1 MGPIACWFNN
11 FVESVTVTNPSFDV
25 FCGFIFIFAHLFV
38 ANIKIKKGQTTSEK
52 TWLIHLTQNSCTVW
66 MARLLVM
73 RFMSSLRV
81 FQSYRDNGRLIMIGC
96 VQSNSVYLFTV

>member
-1 MGPIACWFNN
+1 MGPIACWFHN
-11 FVESVTVTNPSFDV
+11 FVESITVIYPSFDV
-25 FCGFIFIFAHLFV
+25 FCGFILILANLLV

-66 MARLLVM
+66 MARWLVM
-73 RFMSSLRV
+73 RFMSSLIV
-81 FQSYRDNGRLIMIGC
+81 FKSYQDNGRLKMIGC